1 MGHIIKLGTTS
12 ALRNYTL
19 KPQGDGIA
27 WQRGPANPFAAKINA
42 SGQFDKIDIW
52 NEWVQEDWPLGVG
65 RVDPMMGGFLYG
77 ELDSRVPKQLILSQG
92 MEAYTPIRSLVATQ
106 YTSFALMPG
115 QFSSSTTRATRTL
128 TTGSGSP
135 YLGWKLL
142 GEITGT
148 GSYDVAAVWVYG
160 ECANGTVLRADIYSE
175 TSSSPGTS
183 AGNASIT
190 VTNDFPGPQWHKIAV
205 SVTARDVETSYW
217 AVIRPTTGTFIVH
230 GTGNV
235 ANPNVQDSAAG
246 SVWASVTTFQPFYL
260 IEVVTNEFS
269 SATDNPPN
277 QIARIVPCDHAG
289 GVLFIGNAEPAAL
302 GVLRIGAWTRTA
314 GIPYLQ
320 MQGSNSTDS
329 ATDAAIFNNLIFIA
343 TNDEVHSTPLTGTG
357 IFSDATVAFP
367 NFPSQC
373 KNLLSFGGY
382 LWVTKLNADSLAT
395 TVQYSGDLSTWTN
408 IGQVCSSPYEIR
420 SLAGMERDVYCA
432 CDDGL
437 YRIAPGDVV
446 EGIVPWQPDS
456 TNGRSMCNY
465 GGALYI
471 VVNGRILRYAQ
482 DGSIQDVWVSRD
494 DDLPA
499 NRLGE
504 VVYVCATD
512 LWLVALVLS
521 TSGRSSVW
529 AKQDDGWHHITTL
542 PTNTASTMTYDRDSN
557 KLWIGTSNG
566 YAFAVY
572 MPVNA
577 LNPFNDTTSIYMPA
591 GWIQQDR
598 YYGGQYLL
606 DKDFESVTIVGDN
619 LSANVNVK
627 VYFQDEGSTDWESLG
642 TADTDGEE
650 LRWSNH
656 AIRPQGKWCKLG
668 VLLTTNDADETP
680 RVRAIIVK
688 NLPMVNDRIRDTVT
702 LTLKSNV
709 EMPDGTPDSFTL
721 AQQLTHIKSMI
732 GSVIPIIYE
741 DPLAV
746 QYEVKVV
753 DWNMGVTRFDHIASS
768 NVVGE
773 MDVTLVLEQTPDTVY
788 VAA

>member
-1 MGHIIKLGTTS
+1 
-12 ALRNYTL
+12 
-19 KPQGDGIA
+19 
-27 WQRGPANPFAAKINA
+27 
-42 SGQFDKIDIW
+42 
-52 NEWVQEDWPLGVG
+52 
-65 RVDPMMGGFLYG
+65 
-77 ELDSRVPKQLILSQG
+77 
-92 MEAYTPIRSLVATQ
+92 
-106 YTSFALMPG
+106 
-115 QFSSSTTRATRTL
+115 
-128 TTGSGSP
+128 
-135 YLGWKLL
+135 
-142 GEITGT
+142 
-148 GSYDVAAVWVYG
+148 
-160 ECANGTVLRADIYSE
+160 
-175 TSSSPGTS
+175 
-183 AGNASIT
+183 
-190 VTNDFPGPQWHKIAV
+190 
-205 SVTARDVETSYW
+205 
-217 AVIRPTTGTFIVH
+217 
-230 GTGNV
+230 
-235 ANPNVQDSAAG
+235 
-246 SVWASVTTFQPFYL
+246 
-260 IEVVTNEFS
+260 
-269 SATDNPPN
+269 
-277 QIARIVPCDHAG
+277 
-289 GVLFIGNAEPAAL
+289 
-302 GVLRIGAWTRTA
+302 
-314 GIPYLQ
+314 
-320 MQGSNSTDS
+320 
-329 ATDAAIFNNLIFIA
+329 
-343 TNDEVHSTPLTGTG
+343 
-357 IFSDATVAFP
+357 
-367 NFPSQC
+367 
-373 KNLLSFGGY
+373 
-382 LWVTKLNADSLAT
+382 
-395 TVQYSGDLSTWTN
+395 
-408 IGQVCSSPYEIR
+408 
-420 SLAGMERDVYCA
+420 
-432 CDDGL
+432 
-437 YRIAPGDVV
+437 
-446 EGIVPWQPDS
+446 
-456 TNGRSMCNY
+456 
-465 GGALYI
+465 
-471 VVNGRILRYAQ
+471 
-482 DGSIQDVWVSRD
+482 
-494 DDLPA
+494 
-499 NRLGE
+499 
-504 VVYVCATD
+504 
-512 LWLVALVLS
+512 
-521 TSGRSSVW
+521 VW